1 MAKDTKAF
9 NVDISEMLE
18 ISHIKP
24 KEELL
29 SDLIKILKSANDT
42 DLTTIYK
49 IIKGIVH

>member
-29 SDLIKILKSANDT
+29 SDLIKILKSVNDT